1 MDPPDAKAA
10 EGDGEL
16 AKKRRGRKK
25 SKLEDMFPAYLQEAF
40 FGKTLLDLSKRAFLA
55 PPAQRHSQGMPRPT
69 LPAPGG
75 RPSVSEPGMVMLS
88 KTLGI
93 WKSFWKNHHIICKP
107 QHLHTYDSVVVEVEN
122 RAPEAT
128 LQLKREADG
137 LKPQGEIKCKL
148 QNQWNY
154 LSILMLIV

>member
-55 PPAQRHSQGMPRPT
+55 PSTQRHSQGMPRPS
-69 LPAPGG
+69 LPAPGC
-75 RPSVSEPGMVMLS
+75 RPTASESGMAMLS
-88 KTLGI
+88 RNLGYLKQFLKILTIYKHDLFFTLT
-93 WKSFWKNHHIICKP
+93 C
-107 QHLHTYDSVVVEVEN
+107 
-122 RAPEAT
+122 
-128 LQLKREADG
+128 
-137 LKPQGEIKCKL
+137 
-148 QNQWNY
+148 
-154 LSILMLIV
+154 ILL